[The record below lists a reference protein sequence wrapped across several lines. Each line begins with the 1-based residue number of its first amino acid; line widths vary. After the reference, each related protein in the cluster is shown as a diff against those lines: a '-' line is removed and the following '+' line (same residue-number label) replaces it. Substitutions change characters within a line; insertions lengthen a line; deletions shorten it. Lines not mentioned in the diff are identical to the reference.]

1 MQLHRITDK
10 LGEAAKAL
18 AGWRPDALM
27 IAGGAG
33 VSYGAWMVYP
43 AAGFIVGGLLTI
55 LAGWLDSRG
64 TWIDSRGGK

>member
-1 MQLHRITDK
+1 MNLNRITDK
-10 LGEAAKAL
+10 LGDMADAMV
-18 AGWRPDALM
+18 GWRPDALM

-43 AAGFIVGGLLTI
+43 AAGFVVGGLLTI

-64 TWIDSRGGK
+64 GK